1 MVYWFVRIVVMI
13 NQEPCYKN
21 LISILDANDADYK
34 LFEHRVALTYEDL
47 QAVQKEAGF
56 VGTEGKCMVLKSELG
71 FIVYVTLQGKRVD
84 LERIKNTLGA
94 KKIRLALTKELKEY
108 FGAEPGC
115 AYPFGFSEQVDIY
128 VDPNIYKQ
136 EWFLFSPVYPS
147 KTIQVKGADLEKAF
161 SSLKNKVTLIT
172 NFNQS

>member
-1 MVYWFVRIVVMI
+1 MVD
-13 NQEPCYKN
+13 QEQCCKN
-21 LISILDANDADYK
+21 LINNLNTNNADYK

-47 QAVQKEAGF
+47 QAVQREAGF
-56 VGTEGKCMVLKSELG
+56 IGAEGKCMVLKSELG

-84 LERIKNTLGA
+84 LERIKNTLGV
-94 KKIRLALTKELKEY
+94 KKIRLALPEELKEY

-147 KTIQVKGADLEKAF
+147 KTIQVKGTDLEKVF
-161 SSLKNKVTLIT
+161 SSLNNKVTIVT
-172 NFNQS
+172 NFNQA